1 MMKFMKWKIWG
12 LTSFICLLPILLGL
26 AVWDK
31 LPDVM
36 AIHFDMYN
44 NPDNFAPKWF
54 VVFGLPVL
62 MVLPQTICCVINDVN
77 TKKFGERKKFTRVTK
92 WIIPVLSMVLQV
104 ATLAYGLS
112 VPVDI
117 RCVVMLLVG
126 VMFIVLGNYMPKFDR
141 VKNFNMDAEKA
152 RKVNRLIGRMMVG
165 MGILAILTVFL
176 EPMVSVLWLFLLI
189 PLIIIS
195 VIYGVKV
202 AKE

>member
-1 MMKFMKWKIWG
+1 MKFMKWKIWG

>member
-1 MMKFMKWKIWG
+1 MKFMKWKIWG

-62 MVLPQTICCVINDVN
+62 MVLLQTICCVINDVN

-141 VKNFNMDAEKA
+141 VKNFNMNAEKA